1 MSIEQFFFMV
11 ATWVLGSIISAV
23 VVGIIIDKFIIK
35 KIWKNEDVKDLL
47 ELFREGKDQLRKIL
61 ENQKKQHE

>member
-61 ENQKKQHE
+61 ENQKKQH

>member
-47 ELFREGKDQLRKIL
+47 ELFREGKDHLRKIL
-61 ENQKKQHE
+61 ENQKKQQ

>member
-1 MSIEQFFFMV
+1 MV

-61 ENQKKQHE
+61 ENQKKQQE